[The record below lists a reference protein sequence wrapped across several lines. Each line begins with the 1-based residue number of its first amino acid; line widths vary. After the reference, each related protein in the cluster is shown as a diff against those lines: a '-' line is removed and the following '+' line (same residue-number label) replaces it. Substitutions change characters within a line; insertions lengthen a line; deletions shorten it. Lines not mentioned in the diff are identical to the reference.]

1 METENEAE
9 SKIKLVKQMSPL
21 TWAYLGDS
29 IFETYIRDYL
39 VDTTNL
45 KPNKLHR
52 KAIMYV
58 KAKAQADVIKKL
70 DAYLTDEEKDI
81 VKRTRNTEN
90 HHVPKN
96 ADKADYM
103 YSTAFEGLIGY
114 LYLTKQEERLAEILK
129 LSIEIHNNSQIIR
142 PLGQAVKTQPS
153 QG

>member
-103 YSTAFEGLIGY
+103 YSTAFEALIGY
-114 LYLTKQEERLAEILK
+114 LYLTNQEKRIKELVEMIIPTRPER
-129 LSIEIHNNSQIIR
+129 
-142 PLGQAVKTQPS
+142 
-153 QG
+153 

>member
-58 KAKAQADVIKKL
+58 KAKAQADVIKK
-70 DAYLTDEEKDI
+70 
-81 VKRTRNTEN
+81 
-90 HHVPKN
+90 
-96 ADKADYM
+96 
-103 YSTAFEGLIGY
+103 
-114 LYLTKQEERLAEILK
+114 
-129 LSIEIHNNSQIIR
+129 
-142 PLGQAVKTQPS
+142 
-153 QG
+153 

>member
-129 LSIEIHNNSQIIR
+129 LSTEIHNNS
-142 PLGQAVKTQPS
+142 
-153 QG
+153 

>member
-103 YSTAFEGLIGY
+103 YSTSFEGLIGY

-129 LSIEIHNNSQIIR
+129 LSIELHNNN
-142 PLGQAVKTQPS
+142 
-153 QG
+153 

>member
-58 KAKAQADVIKKL
+58 KAKAQADVIKNL

-129 LSIEIHNNSQIIR
+129 LSIEIHNNS
-142 PLGQAVKTQPS
+142 
-153 QG
+153 

>member
-70 DAYLTDEEKDI
+70 DAYLTDEEKWINVDTTFYI
-81 VKRTRNTEN
+81 SG
-90 HHVPKN
+90 
-96 ADKADYM
+96 DYFDSNLF
-103 YSTAFEGLIGY
+103 YEDHI
-114 LYLTKQEERLAEILK
+114 EEEIAG
-129 LSIEIHNNSQIIR
+129 EW
-142 PLGQAVKTQPS
+142 
-153 QG
+153 

>member
-114 LYLTKQEERLAEILK
+114 LYLTKQEERLADILK
-129 LSIEIHNNSQIIR
+129 LSLELHNNN
-142 PLGQAVKTQPS
+142 
-153 QG
+153 

>member
-1 METENEAE
+1 METENEEE

-129 LSIEIHNNSQIIR
+129 LSIELHNNS
-142 PLGQAVKTQPS
+142 
-153 QG
+153 

>member
-52 KAIMYV
+52 NAIMYV

-129 LSIEIHNNSQIIR
+129 LSIELHNNS
-142 PLGQAVKTQPS
+142 
-153 QG
+153 

>member
-129 LSIEIHNNSQIIR
+129 LSIEIHNNN
-142 PLGQAVKTQPS
+142 
-153 QG
+153 

>member
-1 METENEAE
+1 METENEEE

-129 LSIEIHNNSQIIR
+129 LSIEIHNNS
-142 PLGQAVKTQPS
+142 
-153 QG
+153 

>member
-96 ADKADYM
+96 ADKAEYM

-129 LSIEIHNNSQIIR
+129 LSIELHNNN
-142 PLGQAVKTQPS
+142 
-153 QG
+153 

>member
-129 LSIEIHNNSQIIR
+129 LSIELHNNS
-142 PLGQAVKTQPS
+142 
-153 QG
+153 

>member
-103 YSTAFEGLIGY
+103 YSTAFEGLIG
-114 LYLTKQEERLAEILK
+114 
-129 LSIEIHNNSQIIR
+129 
-142 PLGQAVKTQPS
+142 
-153 QG
+153 

>member
-129 LSIEIHNNSQIIR
+129 LSIEIHNNS
-142 PLGQAVKTQPS
+142 
-153 QG
+153 

>member
-21 TWAYLGDS
+21 TWAYIGDS

-129 LSIEIHNNSQIIR
+129 LSIEIHNNS
-142 PLGQAVKTQPS
+142 
-153 QG
+153 

>member
-1 METENEAE
+1 
-9 SKIKLVKQMSPL
+9 
-21 TWAYLGDS
+21 
-29 IFETYIRDYL
+29 
-39 VDTTNL
+39 
-45 KPNKLHR
+45 
-52 KAIMYV
+52 MYV

-129 LSIEIHNNSQIIR
+129 LSIEIHNNS
-142 PLGQAVKTQPS
+142 
-153 QG
+153 

>member
-58 KAKAQADVIKKL
+58 KAKAQADAIKKL

-129 LSIEIHNNSQIIR
+129 LSIEIHNNS
-142 PLGQAVKTQPS
+142 
-153 QG
+153 

>member
-129 LSIEIHNNSQIIR
+129 LSIELHNNN
-142 PLGQAVKTQPS
+142 
-153 QG
+153 

>member
-103 YSTAFEGLIGY
+103 YSTAFEGLIGS
-114 LYLTKQEERLAEILK
+114 LYLTKQEERLADILK
-129 LSIEIHNNSQIIR
+129 LSLELHNNN
-142 PLGQAVKTQPS
+142 
-153 QG
+153 

>member
-103 YSTAFEGLIGY
+103 YSTSFEGLIGY
-114 LYLTKQEERLAEILK
+114 LYLTKQEERLAEIVK
-129 LSIEIHNNSQIIR
+129 LSIEIHNNS
-142 PLGQAVKTQPS
+142 
-153 QG
+153 